1 MLYHLYQAYP
11 AQQLDSTGT
20 PTATQYA
27 MVQSTSPYGYSPY
40 PIATPTSPTSESM
53 GTAAGAAEYFMYTG
67 HPQQTTSLLNNSESS
82 NSNAVLIQSEQ
93 QPQQQESSKTN
104 DSGSQE

>member
-11 AQQLDSTGT
+11 AQQIDSTGT
-20 PTATQYA
+20 PQYA

-53 GTAAGAAEYFMYTG
+53 GTAGAAEYFMYTG